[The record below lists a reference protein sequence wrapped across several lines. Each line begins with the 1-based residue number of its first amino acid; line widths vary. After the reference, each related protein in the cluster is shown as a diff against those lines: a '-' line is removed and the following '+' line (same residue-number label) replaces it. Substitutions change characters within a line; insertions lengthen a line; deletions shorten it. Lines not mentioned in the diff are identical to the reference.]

1 MLKEFESKRTK
12 QLVLKKL
19 DKLIFKYTQKSKF
32 RE

>member
-12 QLVLKKL
+12 QWVFTKL